1 LKVLVTGGAGFI
13 GSNIVDALIERGDN
27 VVIVDNLSKGR
38 RENIN
43 PEAKLYEM
51 SICDLELEK
60 VFEREKPDMVNHH
73 AAQIDLRRS
82 VDEPL
87 FDAHENILGSLNI
100 ITNAVKVGVKKL
112 IYSSSGG
119 AIYGEPQYLPVDEN
133 HPVRPVSQYGVSK
146 YCVEHYIELYSL
158 QNGLNY
164 TVLRYG
170 NIYGPRQNP
179 FGEAGVIAIFAR
191 QMMKGDLP
199 SIFGPGDKTRDYTH
213 VSDVVAVNLLAM
225 ERGDNVTCNIGTGV
239 ETSDQQIYD
248 SVAEAMDYKQTPNY
262 TSARP
267 GEIQRICLDWNKA
280 KQQLGWSPKVS
291 IKDGIASTVAY
302 FKDKGI

>member
-1 LKVLVTGGAGFI
+1 MKVLVTGGAGFI
-13 GSNIVDALIERGDN
+13 GSNIVDALIERGHD
-27 VVIVDNLSKGR
+27 VVIVDNMFRGR

-43 PEAKLYEM
+43 PKARLYEV
-51 SICDLELEK
+51 SICDEVLK
-60 VFEREKPDMVNHH
+60 DVFEKERPDIVNHH

-82 VDEPL
+82 VDEPM
-87 FDAHENILGSLNI
+87 FDAHENILGSINVI
-100 ITNAVKVGVKKL
+100 VNAVKGGVKKL

-119 AIYGEPQYLPVDEN
+119 AIYGEPEYLPVDEK

-146 YCVEHYIELYSL
+146 YCVEHYIELYSR

-170 NIYGPRQNP
+170 NIYGPRQDP

-191 QMMKGDLP
+191 QMMKGELP
-199 SIFGPGDKTRDYTH
+199 SIFGPGNKTRDYTH

-225 ERGDNVTCNIGTGV
+225 ERGDGATCNIGTGA

-248 SVAEAMDYKQTPNY
+248 AVAEAVGYRETPNY
-262 TSARP
+262 TSVRP
-267 GEIQRICLDWNKA
+267 GEIQRICLDWSKA
-280 KQQLGWSPKVS
+280 KKELGWSPKVS
-291 IKDGIASTVAY
+291 IREGISSTVAY
-302 FKDKGI
+302 FKEKGI